1 MGDLDISKREE
12 GGIALGHARVRTLV
26 VDDSP
31 QVLHTMLT
39 LLKRL
44 EWIEVVGTA
53 GDGEEATK
61 QVDDLHPDLV
71 LMDMQMPKMDGLEAT
86 RRIRKMHPSTLVIIV
101 TSHDNPEMRA
111 ASKASGAHAFLPKS
125 RVIREL
131 PSEIRR
137 VLAES
142 QHSGSGKPDNSI

>member
-1 MGDLDISKREE
+1 MGHE
-12 GGIALGHARVRTLV
+12 RVRTLV

-39 LLKRL
+39 FLKRQ

-53 GDGEEATK
+53 GDGEEAIM

-86 RRIRKMHPSTLVIIV
+86 RRIRRMHPYTLVIIV
-101 TSHDNPEMRA
+101 TSHNNAEMRSA
-111 ASKASGAHAFLPKS
+111 AKASGAHAFLPKS
-125 RVIREL
+125 RVIQEL

-142 QHSGSGKPDNSI
+142 QHTGLGRPDNNI